1 MWQGCRKALQSLRSI
16 GLHREYFYRH
26 DLQFIPELRP
36 PKIRVSIRLLA
47 LSELEMLHEIWP
59 IDIKKVTARLTDGH
73 SCCYLTS
80 FEGRPIAY
88 QWVQFE
94 GLHFV
99 QQAGQY
105 ISLRKGQDF
114 MIYHT
119 RVKQEFQ
126 SKGINTSLLL
136 HILHDFAQKGYSTG
150 YIYTSSKNLPNQKGI
165 CSIGFVHYDTI
176 LSLRAGEKYITSK
189 KVNLI

>member
-1 MWQGCRKALQSLRSI
+1 M

-26 DLQFIPELRP
+26 DLQVIPELRP
-36 PKIRVSIRLLA
+36 PKIPVSVRLLA
-47 LSELEMLHEIWP
+47 LPELELLHEIWP
-59 IDIKKVTARLTDGH
+59 VDLKKAAARLTAGH

-94 GLHFV
+94 GRHFV

-126 SKGINTSLLL
+126 SKGINTFLLL
-136 HILHDFAQKGYSTG
+136 HILHDFAQQGYQHG
-150 YIYTSSKNLPNQKGI
+150 YIYTSAKNIANIKGI
-165 CSIGFVHYDTI
+165 QKIGFVLHLKIPALHTGD
-176 LSLRAGEKYITSK
+176 RFITLK
-189 KVNLI
+189 KITLPIQ